1 MNTIQL
7 ENKLVDDSIKEL
19 EHLIFEV
26 EKGEHI
32 ITLVDTEG
40 YKITRGY
47 GNSIIEAINDMHHN
61 LI

>member
-1 MNTIQL
+1 MNTLQL
-7 ENKLVDDSIKEL
+7 ENILVHDNIKEFK
-19 EHLIFEV
+19 HLMFEI

-40 YKITRGY
+40 YKITRGF

>member
-32 ITLVDTEG
+32 VTLVDTEG

>member
-1 MNTIQL
+1 MNAIQV
-7 ENKLVDDSIKEL
+7 ENKLEHVNIIEFK
-19 EHLIFEV
+19 HLIFEV

-40 YKITRGY
+40 YKITRGF